1 MREIHGVVLT
11 KEQEI
16 GDLNARVSEL
26 SVSNDVAAS
35 YNVTV

>member
-11 KEQEI
+11 KEQDI
-16 GDLNARVSEL
+16 GDLNAQVSEL
-26 SVSNDVAAS
+26 SVSNDSTTS